1 MKRFLPLVVLL
12 AIVGATVGSGK
23 FLPLINDKLAGWFA
37 AEDAIPVTAVQVRR
51 SSLTLEVH
59 GIGEL
64 RPVKEVDIV
73 SSMAGLLEEVRY
85 KVGDAVAAGQV
96 VASVRATELIQQLRE
111 AEAAIKAAQADLR
124 EKQTRLGD
132 LENGLERTRELR
144 NKDLIAGQ
152 DLSAAEAAVAT
163 ARAQKELAEAQV
175 AQQQASLE
183 RLRYLLGFSK
193 VLAPFGGVV
202 TRRVSEP
209 GTYLQRSEP
218 IVTLANPDVLQV
230 MVKVPEEDLSLIH
243 GGMPAQIKVEA
254 HPGRTF
260 EGTVVELH
268 SGSQTTG
275 SNSAAEI
282 HMTNSERLL
291 KIGMRA
297 SVSLLTGEERAV
309 LLIPKEAIR
318 EATGNNYVDIVMNGR
333 VQQRAITVGRNH
345 QSMVEVI
352 SGVREGEWVIINN
365 RQQPLAA
372 NRRVSIVAGKTGPN
386 R

>member
-1 MKRFLPLVVLL
+1 MVPSGIGEKLSSWF
-12 AIVGATVGSGK
+12 GAE
-23 FLPLINDKLAGWFA
+23 N
-37 AEDAIPVTAVQVRR
+37 EIPVEAMQVRR
-51 SSLTLEVH
+51 VSLTLEVH
-59 GIGEL
+59 GSGDL
-64 RPVKEVDIV
+64 KAVKEVDVV
-73 SSMAGLLEEVRY
+73 SSIPGILEETRY

-96 VASVRATELIQQLRE
+96 VASVRATELIRQLRE
-111 AEAAIKAAQADLR
+111 AEAAIKTAQADLR
-124 EKQTRLGD
+124 ETQTRLGD
-132 LENGLERTRELR
+132 LEKGLERTRELR

-183 RLRYLLGFSK
+183 QLRYLLRFSK

-202 TRRVSEP
+202 TRRLSEP

-218 IVTLANPDVLQV
+218 IVTLANPDLLRV
-230 MVKVPEEDLSLIH
+230 MVEIPEKDLGLIH
-243 GGMPAQIKVEA
+243 LGMPAQISVEA

-260 EGTVVELH
+260 EGTVVALH
-268 SGSQTTG
+268 SGSQITG

-291 KIGMRA
+291 RIGMRA
-297 SVSLLTGEERAV
+297 SVLLLTGEKRAA

-318 EATGNNYVDIVMNGR
+318 ETTGNNYVDIVTNRR
-333 VQQRAITVGRNH
+333 VQPRAITVGRNH

-352 SGVREGEWVIINN
+352 SGVGEGEWVIINS
-365 RQQPLAA
+365 RQQPFAA
-372 NRRVSIVAGKTGPN
+372 NRKVSIIAGKTALD